1 MRYVSL
7 KRRSD
12 FKAATHSEIRF
23 IGKFSIIQL
32 GQKHPSAQQ
41 SELSEIGFTV
51 SKKVGN
57 AYQRNLIKRRLKSIC
72 RELPSYPELNQ
83 GKYIVIVARKQI
95 NKAQFSELT
104 QEIANGL
111 NWIIRK
117 CKCKK

>member
-32 GQKHPSAQQ
+32 GQKHSSTASTQK

-57 AYQRNLIKRRLKSIC
+57 ACQRNLVKRRLKSIC
-72 RELPSYPELNQ
+72 RELPSYPELNK

-95 NKAQFSELT
+95 NKAQFSDLT
-104 QEIANGL
+104 QEISNGL
-111 NWIIRK
+111 NWIIRR
-117 CKCKK
+117 CK